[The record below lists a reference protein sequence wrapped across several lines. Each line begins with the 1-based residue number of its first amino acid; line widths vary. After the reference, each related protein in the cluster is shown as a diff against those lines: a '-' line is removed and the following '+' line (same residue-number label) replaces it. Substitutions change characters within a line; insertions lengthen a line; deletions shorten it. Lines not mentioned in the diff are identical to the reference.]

1 MRHVRDNAF
10 SLNIVGRNEDPNN
23 PAPLIAMMEIRGQLV
38 AFKTNS
44 IFHIYTADEIDPER
58 KHPQAKGTYKQ
69 VYVVGTASP
78 FVSRTIIQASEMLN
92 TVHLK
97 SNLTKTP
104 LLEIVYDSM
113 RELVNCHMIQSELKR
128 EIEDFLPI
136 CDASIRQSQTSLF
149 IKNLPQ
155 VKNLRNRFNDFF
167 LSAKRFLQSIMRIL
181 EICFDKPENGVR
193 FQKDI
198 EWAEET
204 FGRDD
209 PITQQLRDDNRWMF
223 LIVSVRN
230 YIEHPDVGLSI
241 ELRNFEHTVEN
252 KFMVPAWRYNLRNYE
267 QEFFSDV
274 CQDMDHLCNN
284 MLEFA
289 EELFCLTL
297 QKVWDVKWPFF
308 IYRIPEERID
318 PQRPMRY
325 AVSVDLGELTGKLP
339 RRQK

>member
-1 MRHVRDNAF
+1 MRHVRNNAF
-10 SLNIVGRNEDPNN
+10 SLNIVGRNEDPNH
-23 PAPLIAMMEIRGQLV
+23 PVPLIAMMEIRGQLV
-38 AFKTNS
+38 AFKTNG

-69 VYVVGTASP
+69 VYDVRTASP
-78 FVSRTIIQASEMLN
+78 FVSRTIIQASEILN

-97 SNLTKTP
+97 SNTIKTL

-113 RELVNCHMIQSELKR
+113 RELLNCHAIQSELKR

-136 CDASIRQSQTSLF
+136 CDTCIRQSRTSLF
-149 IKNLPQ
+149 IKDLPQ

-167 LSAKRFLQSIMRIL
+167 LSAKRFLQSTMRIL
-181 EICFDKPENGVR
+181 EICFDKPANGAR
-193 FQKDI
+193 FRKDI
-198 EWAEET
+198 EWAEKT
-204 FGRDD
+204 FGRSD
-209 PITQQLRDDNRWMF
+209 PIAQQLRDDNRWMF

-241 ELRNFEHTVEN
+241 ELRNFEHTVDN

-267 QEFFSDV
+267 QDFFSDA

-289 EELFCLTL
+289 EELFCLSIR
-297 QKVWDVKWPFF
+297 KVWDVKWPFF
-308 IYRIPEERID
+308 IYRVPEERID

-325 AVSVDLGELTGKLP
+325 AVSLDFEQLTGKLP